1 MDKNRIATLFLI
13 LIVTPNLFSQK
24 IVPAKTGS
32 KATQQEAQ
40 VALDFHNKVRADVG
54 VSPLIWSVELSAYAQ
69 EWAEYLI
76 AKEGGRKIYH
86 RSDIL
91 GKRKFIGENIFW
103 VTTTIKGSNYN
114 SLDAVKSWYDEIK
127 YYDYKINDTKEEGKE
142 TGHYTQLVWSSTKS
156 VGMGIAK
163 NDWITI
169 IVADYDPPGN
179 WVGQKTY

>member
-1 MDKNRIATLFLI
+1 MKPFNAIIFILFFLCNQSIA
-13 LIVTPNLFSQK
+13 QK
-24 IVPAKTGS
+24 IVPTKTGS
-32 KATQQEAQ
+32 EATQQEAQ
-40 VALDFHNKVRADVG
+40 AALDFHNKVRADVK
-54 VSPLIWSVELSAYAQ
+54 VEPLIWSVELAAYAQ

-86 RSDIL
+86 RSDVL
-91 GKRKFIGENIFW
+91 GKRKFVGENIYW
-103 VTTTIKGSNYN
+103 VTTTIKGRNYN
-114 SLDAVKSWYDEIK
+114 SSDAVRSWYDEIK

-179 WVGQKTY
+179 WVGQKPY